1 MTNPDTVKLLKE
13 CNSGIKLGISSI
25 EEVLPSVECEDFRKI
40 LLISLEENKKI
51 GEETKQA
58 LTEAGDDGK
67 EPHSVAKG
75 MAWLKTNMKLLMED
89 TDNTAADLITDGCHM
104 GIKSINRYMNQY
116 SEADENSKNL
126 AKRLIATEEELAK
139 DIRVYL

>member
-1 MTNPDTVKLLKE
+1 MVNPDTVKLLKE

-25 EEVLPSVECEDFRKI
+25 EEVLPSVECEGFRKI

-51 GEETKQA
+51 GEETSRA
-58 LTEAGDDGK
+58 LSESGDDGK

-75 MAWLKTNMKLLMED
+75 MAWLKTNMKLLLED